1 MKIIKS
7 TFVTLNALPKISDHV
22 YKINGKKKKNKNKN
36 LRRFFKEILRAPFK
50 FFAHLTEAEPLL

>member
-7 TFVTLNALPKISDHV
+7 TFVTLNALPEISDNV
-22 YKINGKKKKNKNKN
+22 YEINGKKKKKTWEG
-36 LRRFFKEILRAPFK
+36 FFKEILRAPFK